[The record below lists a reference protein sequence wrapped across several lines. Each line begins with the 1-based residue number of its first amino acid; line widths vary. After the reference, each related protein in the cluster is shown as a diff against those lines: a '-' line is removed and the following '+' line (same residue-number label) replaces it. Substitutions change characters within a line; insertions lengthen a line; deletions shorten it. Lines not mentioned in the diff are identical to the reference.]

1 MSTVLVYTHKL
12 TNRARYMFRLYFRE
26 LLGLELR
33 VTDNPQEFLAWEG
46 PRVSY
51 AQQPLTDELFFYSR
65 NLLFETGINEQ
76 NISVFEWEG
85 NKVFF
90 ATGKASALP
99 FDPFAAG
106 FYLVSRY
113 EEYLPHIRDN
123 IDRFDAKNSLA
134 YQHGF
139 LLRPVINEWALLVM
153 AKLQE
158 KFPKLVFKRKN
169 YSYIPT
175 IDIDNAFAYRQK
187 GFMRTIGGYVKA
199 LINFNFEDIRLRTR
213 VLLGLQKDPY
223 DTYTYQLALQK
234 QYNLKPI
241 YFFLVGDYGVNDKN
255 ISTQN
260 RRFRELIRHISD
272 YAQVG
277 VHPSFGSNKEPSRLQ
292 VEISRL
298 KNILH
303 GDITKSRQHFLMLKF
318 PNTYRHLIE
327 RDITDDYS
335 MGFANEIGFRA
346 GICTPFYFYDL
357 DFESETSLRVHPFAV
372 MDATLNLY
380 MHLSPEEAITRV
392 KQIIHDVKKVDGVF
406 MSLWHNETLS
416 DEKQW
421 RGWRAV
427 YEAIVEEAVPQ
438 PARA

>member
-1 MSTVLVYTHKL
+1 MNKLLVYTHKI
-12 TNRARYMFRLYFRE
+12 TGRGRYMFRFYFRE
-26 LLGLELR
+26 MLGLELKI
-33 VTDNPQEFLAWEG
+33 TENAQEFIAHEG
-46 PRVSY
+46 PKLSY
-51 AQQPLTDELFFYSR
+51 THQALADELFFFSR
-65 NLLFETGINEQ
+65 NLLFETGISEQ

-85 NKVFF
+85 HKVFF
-90 ATGKASALP
+90 SAGKASAFP

-113 EEYLPHIRDN
+113 EEYLPHIRDK

-139 LLRPVINEWALLVM
+139 LCRPVVDQWAILLRE
-153 AKLQE
+153 KLAE
-158 KFPKLVFKRKN
+158 RFPSLQFGTKKYTYV
-169 YSYIPT
+169 PT

-187 GFMRTIGGYVKA
+187 GLMRTLGGYAKA
-199 LINFNFEDIRLRTR
+199 LLEFNFEDIRTRTR
-213 VLLGLQKDPY
+213 VLLRLQKDPY
-223 DTYTYQLALQK
+223 DTYEYQLALQK
-234 QYNLKPI
+234 QYGLKPV

-255 ISTQN
+255 LSTQN

-272 YAQVG
+272 YADVG

-292 VEISRL
+292 VEIMRL

-303 GDITKSRQHFLMLKF
+303 RDITRSRQHFLMLKF
-318 PNTYRHLIE
+318 PNTYRNLLD

-346 GICTPFYFYDL
+346 GTCSPFHFYDL
-357 DFESETSLRVHPFAV
+357 DFESETALRIHPFAA

-380 MHLSPEEAITRV
+380 MKLSPGEAIEKVKMLIDETR
-392 KQIIHDVKKVDGVF
+392 KVNGVF
-406 MSLWHNETLS
+406 VSLWHNETLS

-421 RGWRAV
+421 KGWKAV
-427 YEAIVEEAVPQ
+427 YEEIVRLAVPGS
-438 PARA
+438 